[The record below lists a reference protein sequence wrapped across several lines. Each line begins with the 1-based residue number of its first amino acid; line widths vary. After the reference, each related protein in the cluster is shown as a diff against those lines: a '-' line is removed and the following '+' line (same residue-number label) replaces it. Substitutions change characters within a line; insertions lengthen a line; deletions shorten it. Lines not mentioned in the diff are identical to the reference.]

1 MESGNESS
9 EQTLPPVK
17 KTKTS
22 SEGTPSRKGKTVVR
36 GAARH
41 ITKFN
46 KAWSKKYEC
55 IQAVSNNPHVFLCT
69 RIITPM
75 DFLCTIC
82 NKSVSCK
89 HQGEAD
95 VTRHITCAAHNALD
109 KQLETQQRL
118 TFHSSSSSIATKVSQ
133 VVSINK
139 VINIMTLCPLF
150 HIDQTS

>member
-9 EQTLPPVK
+9 EQTLPPAK

-41 ITKFN
+41 ITKCN

-55 IQAVSNNPHVFLCT
+55 IQAVSNNPHV
-69 RIITPM
+69 
-75 DFLCTIC
+75 FLCTIC

-133 VVSINK
+133 AVSINK